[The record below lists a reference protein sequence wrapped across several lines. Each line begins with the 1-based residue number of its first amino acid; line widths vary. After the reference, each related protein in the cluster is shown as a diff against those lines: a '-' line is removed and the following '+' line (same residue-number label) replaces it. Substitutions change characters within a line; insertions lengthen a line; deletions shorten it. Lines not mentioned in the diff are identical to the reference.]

1 METHPPHPAPR
12 TPHPAARTP
21 PPPGPSWPG
30 FATLG
35 SVLRTLR
42 IEEWPFPKSLLLPH
56 ALPGSRPLVGGSGW
70 ENTKRQKT
78 TQENKSHPHP
88 VR

>member
-1 METHPPHPAPR
+1 METHP
-12 TPHPAARTP
+12 TPRTP
-21 PPPGPSWPG
+21 PPAPPTPGPSWPG

-56 ALPGSRPLVGGSGW
+56 ALPGSRPSVGGSGR